1 MIEIS
6 PVLLFSKHEYEEHG
20 KHTILD
26 HYTFKWKDGRMAL
39 ALGLGS
45 LFNHSDP
52 PNLSYSLDTDT
63 DSIIFTTVR
72 DIQPEEELCFFYGH
86 NLWFTPAG
94 TRPISDKTE
103 NTTIDPTEELF
114 AMGSL
119 TENSP
124 YLDGD
129 QADLVSDEHLPF
141 IRYKRP
147 PEEEDAA
154 SVKTIEAW
162 VVNISEPRR
171 IAEML
176 RWIKQNGL
184 ETEELGHL
192 KRIRKQGDLTTL
204 LLTISSS
211 PPILPE
217 FIGSAPYLLPVPSS
231 SALTTTSLSLKSA
244 LWPTFYTPS
253 RKDDDPW
260 SRGKARWAWEAMKS
274 AIEAATEAK
283 KNGELPIAACVPAQD
298 EEGTITFIAH
308 DTRMSAKH
316 PLKHAAINVIRQIAD
331 YRALQGETK
340 EENVKNGTNYLMT
353 SLSIF
358 LTHEPCIMCS
368 MALLHSRVKNVI
380 YLFPMPKTGG
390 CGGLTCL
397 PTLNGVNHR
406 FTIGTWKMSETSA
419 MEAENIY
426 IDGTLDA

>member
-1 MIEIS
+1 
-6 PVLLFSKHEYEEHG
+6 
-20 KHTILD
+20 
-26 HYTFKWKDGRMAL
+26 
-39 ALGLGS
+39 
-45 LFNHSDP
+45 
-52 PNLSYSLDTDT
+52 
-63 DSIIFTTVR
+63 
-72 DIQPEEELCFFYGH
+72 
-86 NLWFTPAG
+86 
-94 TRPISDKTE
+94 
-103 NTTIDPTEELF
+103 
-114 AMGSL
+114 MGSL
-119 TENSP
+119 TEDSGP

-129 QADLVSDEHLPF
+129 QADLISDEHLPF

-162 VVNISEPRR
+162 VVDISEPRR

-217 FIGSAPYLLPVPSS
+217 FIESAPYLLPVPSS

-283 KNGELPIAACVPAQD
+283 RNGELPIAACVPAQD
-298 EEGTITFIAH
+298 EEGTITFVAH
-308 DTRMSAKH
+308 DTRTSAEH

-331 YRALQGETK
+331 YRALQGKQGDETK